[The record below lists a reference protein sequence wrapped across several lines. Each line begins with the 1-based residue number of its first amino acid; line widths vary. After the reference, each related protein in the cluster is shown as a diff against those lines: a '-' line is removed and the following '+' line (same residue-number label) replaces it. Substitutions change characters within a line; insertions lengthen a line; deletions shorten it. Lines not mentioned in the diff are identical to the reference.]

1 MRNIFISQSRSIFL
15 PPFVIIFVGLQMIQ
29 MQSIDCLAF
38 GGDRTTL
45 LLMSQN
51 LLSLVFA
58 GRDFDEDI

>member
-1 MRNIFISQSRSIFL
+1 
-15 PPFVIIFVGLQMIQ
+15 MIQ

-38 GGDRTTL
+38 GGDGTTL

>member
-1 MRNIFISQSRSIFL
+1 
-15 PPFVIIFVGLQMIQ
+15 MIQ
-29 MQSIDCLAF
+29 MQSIDCLSF

>member
-1 MRNIFISQSRSIFL
+1 
-15 PPFVIIFVGLQMIQ
+15 MIQ